1 MIRDENTGMLP
12 LTVPFWLGG
21 IYFAKRKIEDKRGK

>member
-21 IYFAKRKIEDKRGK
+21 IYFEKRKLEDKRGK